1 MKGKRRNRIRMMTF
15 LAAAFLVLAGTT
27 ISGYV
32 EAARLRRDLQYTYDR
47 ALGDLNDCVASMQIT
62 LEKSLYANTPTQQN
76 GLAARVMREA
86 SMAKGALAVL
96 PVSDGSL
103 FEASRFITQAGDF
116 AMSLSARISAGG
128 TITQEE
134 YELLRQLGDYASR
147 LQESLR
153 TADPDFSSGNSDNF
167 KETTDQFT
175 DYPTLIYDGPFSDHI
190 AQKQPVFLEGKEE
203 IPQGNAQMNAADFLG
218 IGQDQLRHDGDTG
231 GNLATYNFSGETQRI
246 TVSRLGG
253 YVVSLID
260 SREIGESVLSEEEAK
275 QAAAEFLEGRGIEN
289 MRESYYALSDGVC
302 TINYAYEQD
311 GVLCYPDLIKV
322 SVALDD
328 GSIVEYDASGFLMNH
343 QDNRELNTQKLTA
356 DQARES
362 VSPALTPDE
371 GRPALIPTA
380 GLNEVLTYEF
390 LCEGENGEQVLVYI
404 NADTGYEEQILILLR
419 TDNGILTR

>member
-1 MKGKRRNRIRMMTF
+1 MMTF
-15 LAAAFLVLAGTT
+15 IAAAFLVLAGTT

-47 ALGDLNDCVASMQIT
+47 ALGDLNDCVSSMQVT

-86 SMAKGALAVL
+86 SLAKGALAVL

-128 TITQEE
+128 TITEEE
-134 YELLRQLGDYASR
+134 YASLQQLSEYASR

-153 TADPDFSSGNSDNF
+153 NADPDFSSGSSDNF
-167 KETTDQFT
+167 KDTSDEFA

-190 AQKQPVFLEGKEE
+190 AQRQPVFLEGEE
-203 IPQGNAQMNAADFLG
+203 ELPQGNAQKCAADFLG
-218 IGQDQLRHDGDTG
+218 VPQDELSHDGDTA
-231 GNLATYNFSGETQRI
+231 GNLATYNFSRGTQRI

-253 YVVSLID
+253 HVVSLID
-260 SREIGESVLSEEEAK
+260 AREAGEQTLDEEQAK
-275 QAAAEFLEGRGIEN
+275 AAAAAFLESRG
-289 MRESYYALSDGVC
+289 MTDMKESYYVVSDGVC

-311 GVLCYPDLIKV
+311 GVICYPDLVKV
-322 SVALDD
+322 SVALDN
-328 GSIVEYDASGFLMNH
+328 GGVVEYNASGFLMNH
-343 QDNRELNTQKLTA
+343 TDRDLSQVALTA
-356 DQARES
+356 DEARES
-362 VSPALTPDE
+362 VSPYLTPDE
-371 GRPALIPTA
+371 GRLALIPTA

-390 LCEGENGEQVLVYI
+390 HCEGQNGEQVLVYI
-404 NADTGYEEQILILLR
+404 NAETGYEEQILILLQ
-419 TDNGILTR
+419 TDNGVLTR

>member
-1 MKGKRRNRIRMMTF
+1 MMTF

-47 ALGDLNDCVASMQIT
+47 ALGDLNDCVASMQVT

-380 GLNEVLTYEF
+380 GFNEVLTYEF

>member
-1 MKGKRRNRIRMMTF
+1 MMTF

-47 ALGDLNDCVASMQIT
+47 ALGDLNDCVASMQVT

-134 YELLRQLGDYASR
+134 YESLRQLGEYASR

-153 TADPDFSSGNSDNF
+153 TADPDFSSGNNNNF

-218 IGQDQLRHDGDTG
+218 IGQDQLRHDGDTA

-275 QAAAEFLEGRGIEN
+275 QAAAEFLESRGIEN

-343 QDNRELNTQKLTA
+343 QDQRDLNAQKLTA

-380 GLNEVLTYEF
+380 GLNEVLTYVF

>member
-1 MKGKRRNRIRMMTF
+1 MMTF
-15 LAAAFLVLAGTT
+15 IAAAFLVLAGTT

-47 ALGDLNDCVASMQIT
+47 ALGDLNDCVSSMQVT

-86 SMAKGALAVL
+86 SLAKGALAVL

-128 TITQEE
+128 TITEEE
-134 YELLRQLGDYASR
+134 YASLRQLSEYASR

-153 TADPDFSSGNSDNF
+153 NADPDFSSGSSDNF
-167 KETTDQFT
+167 KDTSDEFA

-190 AQKQPVFLEGKEE
+190 AQRQPVFLEGEE
-203 IPQGNAQMNAADFLG
+203 ELPQGNAQKCAADFLG
-218 IGQDQLRHDGDTG
+218 VPQDELSHDGDTA
-231 GNLATYNFSGETQRI
+231 GNLATYNFSRGTQRI

-253 YVVSLID
+253 HVVSLID
-260 SREIGESVLSEEEAK
+260 AREAGEQTLDEEQAK
-275 QAAAEFLEGRGIEN
+275 AAAAAFLESRGMTN
-289 MRESYYALSDGVC
+289 MKESYYVVSDGVC

-311 GVLCYPDLIKV
+311 GVICYPDLVKV
-322 SVALDD
+322 SVALDN
-328 GSIVEYDASGFLMNH
+328 GGVVEYNASGFLMNH
-343 QDNRELNTQKLTA
+343 TDRDLSQVSLTA
-356 DQARES
+356 DEARES
-362 VSPALTPDE
+362 VSPYLTPDE
-371 GRPALIPTA
+371 GRLALIPTA

-390 LCEGENGEQVLVYI
+390 HCEGQNGEQVLVYI
-404 NADTGYEEQILILLR
+404 NAETGYEEQILILLQ
-419 TDNGILTR
+419 TDNGVLTR

>member
-1 MKGKRRNRIRMMTF
+1 MMTF

-47 ALGDLNDCVASMQIT
+47 ALGDLNDCVASMQVT

-134 YELLRQLGDYASR
+134 YESLRQLGEYASR

-153 TADPDFSSGNSDNF
+153 TADPDFSSGNSNNF

-218 IGQDQLRHDGDTG
+218 IGQDQLRHDGDTA

-275 QAAAEFLEGRGIEN
+275 QAAAEFLESRGIEN

-343 QDNRELNTQKLTA
+343 QDQRDLNAQKLTA

>member
-1 MKGKRRNRIRMMTF
+1 MMTF

-47 ALGDLNDCVASMQIT
+47 ALGDLNDCVASMQVT

-134 YELLRQLGDYASR
+134 YESLRQLGEYASR

-153 TADPDFSSGNSDNF
+153 TADPDFSSGNSNNF

-218 IGQDQLRHDGDTG
+218 IGQDQLRHDGDTA

-275 QAAAEFLEGRGIEN
+275 QAAAEFLESQGIEN

-343 QDNRELNTQKLTA
+343 QDQRDLNAQKLTA

>member
-1 MKGKRRNRIRMMTF
+1 MMTF

-47 ALGDLNDCVASMQIT
+47 ALGDLNDCVASMQVT

-134 YELLRQLGDYASR
+134 YESLRQLGDYASR

-190 AQKQPVFLEGKEE
+190 VQKQPVFLEGKEE

>member
-1 MKGKRRNRIRMMTF
+1 MMTF
-15 LAAAFLVLAGTT
+15 IAAAFLVLAGTT

-47 ALGDLNDCVASMQIT
+47 ALGDLNDCVSSMQVT

-86 SMAKGALAVL
+86 SLAKGALAVL

-128 TITQEE
+128 TITEEE
-134 YELLRQLGDYASR
+134 YASLRQLSEYASR

-153 TADPDFSSGNSDNF
+153 NEDPDFSSGSSDNF
-167 KETTDQFT
+167 KDTSDEFA

-190 AQKQPVFLEGKEE
+190 AQRQPVFLEGEE
-203 IPQGNAQMNAADFLG
+203 ELPQGNAQKCAADFLG
-218 IGQDQLRHDGDTG
+218 VPQDELSHDGDTA
-231 GNLATYNFSGETQRI
+231 GNLATYNFSRGTQRI

-253 YVVSLID
+253 HVVSLID
-260 SREIGESVLSEEEAK
+260 AREAGEQTLDEEQAK
-275 QAAAEFLEGRGIEN
+275 AAAAAFLESRGMTN
-289 MRESYYALSDGVC
+289 MKESYYVVSDGVC

-311 GVLCYPDLIKV
+311 GVICYPDLVKV
-322 SVALDD
+322 SVALDN
-328 GSIVEYDASGFLMNH
+328 GGVVEYNASGFLMNH
-343 QDNRELNTQKLTA
+343 TDRDLSQVALTA
-356 DQARES
+356 DEARES
-362 VSPALTPDE
+362 VSPYLTPDE
-371 GRPALIPTA
+371 GRLALIPTA

-390 LCEGENGEQVLVYI
+390 HCEGQNGEQVLVYI
-404 NADTGYEEQILILLR
+404 NAETGYEEQILILLQ
-419 TDNGILTR
+419 TDNGVLTR

>member
-1 MKGKRRNRIRMMTF
+1 MMTF

-47 ALGDLNDCVASMQIT
+47 ALGDLNDCVASMQVT

-76 GLAARVMREA
+76 GLTARVMREA

-134 YELLRQLGDYASR
+134 YESLRQLGEYASR

-153 TADPDFSSGNSDNF
+153 TADPDFSSGNSNNF

-218 IGQDQLRHDGDTG
+218 IGQDQLRHDGDTA

-275 QAAAEFLEGRGIEN
+275 QAAAEFLESRGIEN

-343 QDNRELNTQKLTA
+343 QDQRDLNAQKLTA

>member
-1 MKGKRRNRIRMMTF
+1 MMTF
-15 LAAAFLVLAGTT
+15 IAAAFLVLAGTT

-47 ALGDLNDCVASMQIT
+47 ALGDLNDCVSSMQVT

-86 SMAKGALAVL
+86 SLAKGALAVL

-128 TITQEE
+128 TITEEE
-134 YELLRQLGDYASR
+134 YASLQQLSEYASR

-153 TADPDFSSGNSDNF
+153 NADPDFSSGSSDNF
-167 KETTDQFT
+167 KDTSDEFA

-190 AQKQPVFLEGKEE
+190 AQRQPVFLEGEE
-203 IPQGNAQMNAADFLG
+203 ELPQGNAQKCAADFLG
-218 IGQDQLRHDGDTG
+218 VPQDELSHDGDTA
-231 GNLATYNFSGETQRI
+231 GNLATYNFSRGTQRI

-253 YVVSLID
+253 HVVSLID
-260 SREIGESVLSEEEAK
+260 AREAGEQTLDEEQAK
-275 QAAAEFLEGRGIEN
+275 AAAAAFLESRGMTN
-289 MRESYYALSDGVC
+289 MKESYYVVSDGVC

-311 GVLCYPDLIKV
+311 GVICYPDLVKV
-322 SVALDD
+322 SVALDN
-328 GSIVEYDASGFLMNH
+328 GGVVEYNASGFLMNH
-343 QDNRELNTQKLTA
+343 TDRDLSQVSLTA
-356 DQARES
+356 DEARGS
-362 VSPALTPDE
+362 VSPYLTPDE
-371 GRPALIPTA
+371 GRLALIPTA

-390 LCEGENGEQVLVYI
+390 HCEGQNGEQVLVYI
-404 NADTGYEEQILILLR
+404 NAETGYEEQILILLQ
-419 TDNGILTR
+419 TDNGVLTR

>member
-1 MKGKRRNRIRMMTF
+1 MMTF

-47 ALGDLNDCVASMQIT
+47 ALGDLNDCVASMQVT

-134 YELLRQLGDYASR
+134 YESLRQLGEYASR

-153 TADPDFSSGNSDNF
+153 TADPDFSSGNSNNF

-218 IGQDQLRHDGDTG
+218 IGQDQLRHDGDTA

-253 YVVSLID
+253 YEVPLID

-275 QAAAEFLEGRGIEN
+275 QAAAEFLESRGIEN

-343 QDNRELNTQKLTA
+343 QDQRDLNAQKLTA

>member
-1 MKGKRRNRIRMMTF
+1 MMTF
-15 LAAAFLVLAGTT
+15 IAAAFLVLAGTT

-47 ALGDLNDCVASMQIT
+47 ALGDLNDCVSSMQVT

-86 SMAKGALAVL
+86 SLAKGALAVL

-128 TITQEE
+128 TITEEE
-134 YELLRQLGDYASR
+134 YASLQQLSEYASR

-153 TADPDFSSGNSDNF
+153 NADPDFSSGSSDNF
-167 KETTDQFT
+167 KDTSDEFA

-190 AQKQPVFLEGKEE
+190 AQRQPVFLEGEE
-203 IPQGNAQMNAADFLG
+203 ELPQGNAQKCAADFLG
-218 IGQDQLRHDGDTG
+218 VPQDELSHDGDTA
-231 GNLATYNFSGETQRI
+231 GNLATYNFSRGTQRI

-253 YVVSLID
+253 HVVSLID
-260 SREIGESVLSEEEAK
+260 AREAGEQTLDEEQAK
-275 QAAAEFLEGRGIEN
+275 AAAAAFLESRGMTN
-289 MRESYYALSDGVC
+289 MKESYYVVSDGVC

-311 GVLCYPDLIKV
+311 GVICYPDLVKV
-322 SVALDD
+322 SVALDN
-328 GSIVEYDASGFLMNH
+328 GGVVEYNASGFLMNH
-343 QDNRELNTQKLTA
+343 TDRDLSQVALTA
-356 DQARES
+356 DEARES
-362 VSPALTPDE
+362 VSPYLTPDE
-371 GRPALIPTA
+371 GRLALIPTA

-390 LCEGENGEQVLVYI
+390 HCEGQNGEQVLVYI
-404 NADTGYEEQILILLR
+404 NAETGYEEQILILLQ
-419 TDNGILTR
+419 TDNGVLTR

>member
-1 MKGKRRNRIRMMTF
+1 MMTF
-15 LAAAFLVLAGTT
+15 IAAAFLVLAGTT

-47 ALGDLNDCVASMQIT
+47 ALGDLNDCVSSMQVT

-86 SMAKGALAVL
+86 SLAKGALAVL

-128 TITQEE
+128 TITEEE
-134 YELLRQLGDYASR
+134 YASLRQLSEYASR

-153 TADPDFSSGNSDNF
+153 NADPDFSSGSSDNF
-167 KETTDQFT
+167 KDTSDEFA

-190 AQKQPVFLEGKEE
+190 AQRQPVFLEGEE
-203 IPQGNAQMNAADFLG
+203 ELPQGNAQKCAADFLG
-218 IGQDQLRHDGDTG
+218 VPQDELSHDGDTA
-231 GNLATYNFSGETQRI
+231 GNLATYNFSRGTQRI

-253 YVVSLID
+253 HVVSLID
-260 SREIGESVLSEEEAK
+260 AREAGEQTLDEEQAK
-275 QAAAEFLEGRGIEN
+275 AAAAAFLESRG
-289 MRESYYALSDGVC
+289 MTDMKESYYVVSDGVC

-311 GVLCYPDLIKV
+311 GVICYPDLVKV
-322 SVALDD
+322 SVALDN
-328 GSIVEYDASGFLMNH
+328 GGVVEYNASGFLMNH
-343 QDNRELNTQKLTA
+343 TDRDLSQVSLTA
-356 DQARES
+356 DEARGS
-362 VSPALTPDE
+362 VSPYLTPDE
-371 GRPALIPTA
+371 GRLALIPTA

-390 LCEGENGEQVLVYI
+390 HCEGQNGEQVLVYI
-404 NADTGYEEQILILLR
+404 NAETGYEEQILILLQ
-419 TDNGILTR
+419 TDNGVLTR

>member
-1 MKGKRRNRIRMMTF
+1 MMTF

-47 ALGDLNDCVASMQIT
+47 ALGDLNDCVASMQVT

-134 YELLRQLGDYASR
+134 YESLRQLGEYASR

-153 TADPDFSSGNSDNF
+153 TADPDFSSGNSNHF

-218 IGQDQLRHDGDTG
+218 IGQDQLRHDGDTA
-231 GNLATYNFSGETQRI
+231 GNLAAYNFSGETQRI

-275 QAAAEFLEGRGIEN
+275 QAAAEFLESRGIEN

-343 QDNRELNTQKLTA
+343 QDQRDLNAQKLTA

>member
-1 MKGKRRNRIRMMTF
+1 MMTF

-47 ALGDLNDCVASMQIT
+47 ALGDLNDCVASMQVT

-134 YELLRQLGDYASR
+134 YESLRQLGEYASR

-153 TADPDFSSGNSDNF
+153 TADPDFSSGNSNNF

-218 IGQDQLRHDGDTG
+218 IGQDQLRHDGDTA

-260 SREIGESVLSEEEAK
+260 TREIGESVLSEEEAK
-275 QAAAEFLEGRGIEN
+275 QAAAEFLESQGIEN

-343 QDNRELNTQKLTA
+343 QDQRDLNAQKLTA

>member
-1 MKGKRRNRIRMMTF
+1 MMTF
-15 LAAAFLVLAGTT
+15 IAAAFLVLAGTT

-47 ALGDLNDCVASMQIT
+47 ALGDLNDCVSSMQVT

-86 SMAKGALAVL
+86 SLAKGALAVL

-128 TITQEE
+128 TITEEE
-134 YELLRQLGDYASR
+134 YASLRQLSEYASR

-153 TADPDFSSGNSDNF
+153 NADPDFSSGSSDNF
-167 KETTDQFT
+167 KDTSDEFA

-190 AQKQPVFLEGKEE
+190 AQRQPVFLEGEE
-203 IPQGNAQMNAADFLG
+203 ELPQGNAQKCAADFLG
-218 IGQDQLRHDGDTG
+218 VPQDELSHDGDTA
-231 GNLATYNFSGETQRI
+231 GNLATYNFSRGTQRI

-253 YVVSLID
+253 HVVSLID
-260 SREIGESVLSEEEAK
+260 AREAGEQTLDEEQAK
-275 QAAAEFLEGRGIEN
+275 AAAAAFLESRG
-289 MRESYYALSDGVC
+289 MTDMKESYYVVSDGVC

-311 GVLCYPDLIKV
+311 GVICYPDLVKV
-322 SVALDD
+322 SVALDN
-328 GSIVEYDASGFLMNH
+328 GGVVEYNASGFLMNH
-343 QDNRELNTQKLTA
+343 TDRDLSQVALTA
-356 DQARES
+356 DEARES
-362 VSPALTPDE
+362 VSPYLTPDE
-371 GRPALIPTA
+371 GRLALIPTA

-390 LCEGENGEQVLVYI
+390 HCEGQNGEQVLVYI
-404 NADTGYEEQILILLR
+404 NAETGYEEQILILLQ
-419 TDNGILTR
+419 TDNGVLTR

>member
-1 MKGKRRNRIRMMTF
+1 MMTF
-15 LAAAFLVLAGTT
+15 IAAAFLVLAGTT

-47 ALGDLNDCVASMQIT
+47 ALGDLNDCVSSMQVT

-86 SMAKGALAVL
+86 SLAKGALAVL

-128 TITQEE
+128 TITEEE
-134 YELLRQLGDYASR
+134 YASLRQLSEYASR

-153 TADPDFSSGNSDNF
+153 NADPDFSSGSSDNF
-167 KETTDQFT
+167 KDTSDEFA

-190 AQKQPVFLEGKEE
+190 AQRQPVFLEGEE
-203 IPQGNAQMNAADFLG
+203 ELPQGNAQKCAADFLG
-218 IGQDQLRHDGDTG
+218 VPQDELSHDGDTA
-231 GNLATYNFSGETQRI
+231 GNLATYNFSRGTQRI

-253 YVVSLID
+253 HVVSLID
-260 SREIGESVLSEEEAK
+260 AREAGEQTLDEEQAK
-275 QAAAEFLEGRGIEN
+275 AAAAAFLESRGMTN
-289 MRESYYALSDGVC
+289 MKESYYVVSDGVC

-311 GVLCYPDLIKV
+311 GVICYPDLVKV
-322 SVALDD
+322 SVALDN
-328 GSIVEYDASGFLMNH
+328 GGVVEYNASGFLMNH
-343 QDNRELNTQKLTA
+343 TDRDLSQVALTA
-356 DQARES
+356 DEARES
-362 VSPALTPDE
+362 VSPYLTPDE
-371 GRPALIPTA
+371 GRLALIPTA

-390 LCEGENGEQVLVYI
+390 HCEGQNGEQVLVYI
-404 NADTGYEEQILILLR
+404 NAETGYEEQILILLQ
-419 TDNGILTR
+419 TDNGVLTR